1 MTENKNRCVITG
13 LGMISAVG
21 ENTADCWKSAVE
33 GKSGIRHTKSVDTE
47 NCYADYAAEVP
58 DEYLADL
65 ADHKELDRAA
75 RLGVKAGSCVGG
87 VVSIEHYY
95 TKGKDSDDVVKMPIS
110 AIASQVARLSG
121 AGGVVTNI
129 ANACAAGT
137 MSIAYASDLIRD
149 GRADIVIAGGAD
161 AFASVPY
168 AGFLPARA
176 GRGAVLSLQPFERYH
191 ARRRRGRADRRILRT
206 RRRTR
211 CTYLLRGS
219 RLGNQQ

>member
-75 RLGVKAGSCVGG
+75 RLGVKAAFEAMSDAGLENFRGDCRVGVIMGSCVGG

-110 AIASQVARLSG
+110 AIA
-121 AGGVVTNI
+121 
-129 ANACAAGT
+129 CAP
-137 MSIAYASDLIRD
+137 SI
-149 GRADIVIAGGAD
+149 
-161 AFASVPY
+161 
-168 AGFLPARA
+168 
-176 GRGAVLSLQPFERYH
+176 RGSAAPC
-191 ARRRRGRADRRILRT
+191 RRIVTPLP
-206 RRRTR
+206 
-211 CTYLLRGS
+211 LAIS
-219 RLGNQQ
+219 